1 MKQTGKREKK
11 GKREREKSSLK
22 EQAKVV
28 QIWSESR
35 NDNKKD
41 GGEAAGAEPPSRE
54 EGGVGGIKGK

>member
-1 MKQTGKREKK
+1 MKQTGKRKK
-11 GKREREKSSLK
+11 GKREKEKSSLK
-22 EQAKVV
+22 EVV

-41 GGEAAGAEPPSRE
+41 GGEAAGAEPPSGE